1 MNIGCHIV
9 CVWVTR
15 GGGVVSENL
24 VSLEMW
30 TTDTVFDRFYEQTII
45 LPIII

>member
-9 CVWVTR
+9 CVCVTHW
-15 GGGVVSENL
+15 GWIVSENL

-30 TTDTVFDRFYEQTII
+30 TTDVVFDRFCEQTII